1 MKLSKKLYILFSTM
15 SISMS
20 SVSAATVFEDA
31 FNKIIST
38 FTNDIVISGLAVLFI
53 YWGLYALFFWGTRFF
68 SKEHGAQRVRVAI
81 SVVLSFFVGSFF
93 ILSLNTAGDK
103 LGYVAAAWVM
113 IFLLVAFFFV
123 GIYRLYTAFFGKD
136 AETSKAKN
144 TTRITLFVLSLL
156 IFLFIFSLVFTKV
169 AWVVL
174 SDGTGTFSLFDQGSL
189 SGSNSVEG
197 MLEDLEQEA
206 QSQGGLAGGLIGT
219 FASILNSIFGTI
231 FAIAVV
237 ALIVFLGIIIT
248 RHKTQKTQRQENDP
262 QIAKNTL
269 RDVVKQIAM
278 SLDDINAG
286 FANKLELLKMMKS
299 LKNQKSSNA
308 VDTSSSSGLR
318 ADPNDY
324 SGDSEYIRGLQER
337 GE

>member
-1 MKLSKKLYILFSTM
+1 MKLSKKLYILFSSMTM
-15 SISMS
+15 SMT

-31 FNKIIST
+31 FTKIIST

-68 SKEHGAQRVRVAI
+68 SKEHGAQRVRIAI

-123 GIYRLYTAFFGKD
+123 GIYRLYTAFFGKN
-136 AETSKAKN
+136 AEASKSKN

-156 IFLFIFSLVFTKV
+156 IFLFLFSLVFTKV

-174 SDGTGTFSLFDQGSL
+174 SNGTGSFSLFDQGSL

-197 MLEDLEQEA
+197 MLEDLQREA
-206 QSQGGLAGGLIGT
+206 ESQGGLAGSLIGT
-219 FASILNSIFGTI
+219 FASILSSIFGTI

-237 ALIVFLGIIIT
+237 ALIVFLGIIIS
-248 RHKTQKTQRQENDP
+248 RHKTQKTSRQENDP

-269 RDVVKQIAM
+269 RDAVKNIAM

-299 LKNQKSSNA
+299 LRNQKSNQ
-308 VDTSSSSGLR
+308 SSSSASSSGIR

-324 SGDSEYIRGLQER
+324 TGSSEYIKRMQER
-337 GE
+337 SE